1 MPRFVLSLALSAV
14 LASAAGAAE
23 QGEVLRTPSCG
34 CCHAWAEHMKSK
46 GFNLTLKDLPR
57 SELNAQK
64 VQLGVGGKYA
74 SCHTAKLG
82 GYVIEGHVPAAD
94 VQRLLDTRPDAIG
107 LSVPGMPVGSP
118 GMESGNEREAF
129 DVLLVKKDGSS
140 EVFASYGAGTPSP
153 AAD

>member
-1 MPRFVLSLALSAV
+1 
-14 LASAAGAAE
+14 
-23 QGEVLRTPSCG
+23 
-34 CCHAWAEHMKSK
+34 MKAN
-46 GFNLTLKDLPR
+46 GFNLTLKDVPR

-94 VQRLLDTRPDAIG
+94 VRRLLESKPDAVG

-118 GMESGNEREAF
+118 GMEAGNEQEAYE
-129 DVLLVKKDGSS
+129 VLLVKKDGSS
-140 EVFASYGAGTPSP
+140 EVFARHGANAPSST
-153 AAD
+153 AD